1 MTTEEKQ
8 WREDVRRDMQ
18 ALYMKRENHRRSD
31 TTYMEFRIRFEVHYL
46 AAVRLQIPID
56 DVLVRT
62 CQKERY
68 GGFGL

>member
-8 WREDVRRDMQ
+8 WREDVGRDLH
-18 ALYMKRENHRRSD
+18 ALDMWRENHRQGK
-31 TTYMEFRIRFEVHYL
+31 TTPMEFRIRFEVHYL

-56 DVLVRT
+56 DVLVHT
-62 CQKERY
+62 CQKERS